1 MLYPYQFYSM
11 ERIKEMDIVRN
22 TLISRFYDLHI
33 GEIDEIYN
41 MSTDILQKLID
52 ELEDADINVELEDDI
67 IRLADIVKKYL

>member
-1 MLYPYQFYSM
+1 MK
-11 ERIKEMDIVRN
+11 KEMDIVRN
-22 TLISRFYDLHI
+22 TLISRFYGLHI

>member
-1 MLYPYQFYSM
+1 MK
-11 ERIKEMDIVRN
+11 KEMDIVRN
-22 TLISRFYDLHI
+22 ILIGRFYDLNI

>member
-1 MLYPYQFYSM
+1 MK
-11 ERIKEMDIVRN
+11 KEMDIVRN
-22 TLISRFYDLHI
+22 TLISRFYDLNI